1 MLMVVESLAS
11 DVGGRFSW
19 YSRRGKL
26 KSLTNKVNT
35 KVLFSVGTQEQDV
48 LQ

>member
-1 MLMVVESLAS
+1 VLTGIESLAS
-11 DVGGRFSW
+11 DLGGRFSW
-19 YSRRGKL
+19 NCRRGT
-26 KSLTNKVNT
+26 LTRLTERANT